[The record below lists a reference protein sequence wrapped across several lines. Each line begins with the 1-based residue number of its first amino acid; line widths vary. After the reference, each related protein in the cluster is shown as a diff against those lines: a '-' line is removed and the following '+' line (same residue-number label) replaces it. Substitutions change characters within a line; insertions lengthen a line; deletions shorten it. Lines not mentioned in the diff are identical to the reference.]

1 MQFQDE
7 AYDFVVRQVSLGRK
21 LGEVLQTLEL
31 PRSTFSSWRK
41 RREAKPEATPKT
53 TAKPHPLK
61 LTDGER
67 ELIVRTKQAHPDM
80 RHRHI
85 QGLLQNDGIYI
96 SPTSVFK
103 VLKANGLVEPFERR
117 ECPWKKRRYEVPK
130 RNLMWGTDWTKIKI
144 AHETWHLAT
153 IIDFFSR
160 LIVAWMIV
168 PEMNSGHV
176 KALYSRALIAQGL
189 QDALKKPRLRAD
201 LGAPNTSRASR
212 EFIFALTSELPSYAR
227 VRRPTDNAIT
237 ERFYQTIKQEE
248 VYVVGNYPDL
258 KSASDE
264 ITKYISYY
272 NDARPH
278 QALWNFTPA
287 KVHVINNKSL
297 ILAELEELKF
307 LAKQRRLEYWAL
319 RETIEFQQKMVAYYK
334 AGQTGTDCTLNSS
347 ILSNIENA

>member
-7 AYDFVVRQVSLGRK
+7 AYDFVTRQVNLGRK
-21 LGEVLQTLEL
+21 LGEVLQILEI
-31 PRSTFSSWRK
+31 PRSTFASWRK
-41 RREAKPEATPKT
+41 RRGKTPEATPRPA
-53 TAKPHPLK
+53 AKPHPLK

-67 ELIVRTKQAHPDM
+67 ELIVKTKQAHPDK

-85 QGLLQNDGIYI
+85 QGLLQNQGVYI
-96 SPTSVFK
+96 SATSVFK
-103 VLKANGLVEPFERR
+103 VLKAHGLVAAFERR

-153 IIDFFSR
+153 VIDFFSR

-176 KALYSRALIAQGL
+176 KDLYSQALIAQGL
-189 QDALKKPRLRAD
+189 EDALKKPRLRAD

-212 EFIFALTSELPSYAR
+212 EFLFALTNELPSYAR

-248 VYVVGNYPDL
+248 VYVVGSYPDF
-258 KSASDE
+258 KSAEAE
-264 ITKYISYY
+264 IAKYMAYY
-272 NDARPH
+272 NGERPH

-287 KVHVINNKSL
+287 KVHDINNKSL

-307 LAKQRRLEYWAL
+307 LAKRRRREYWAL
-319 RETIEFQQKMVAYYK
+319 RETIEFQQKMVAYYQ
-334 AGQTGTDCTLNSS
+334 AGQADSDCTLNLSISS
-347 ILSNIENA
+347 NVENA